1 MKRVKNNNLKF
12 KDSDDAVVGIVVTLM
27 IIGLFI
33 TAIAYVQNVFV
44 PQWMQKKES
53 EHMDQVANQFAQ
65 LKSSVDTLSSL
76 DKPNIQISVPVTLGS
91 DEIPFLTSSRS
102 YGSLNLKPNDFKIT
116 IKDKNNDTLS
126 YILGSIEY
134 ISANSYYRN
143 LEYIYENGAL
153 ILSQPPHNIFI
164 INPSLSIING
174 KDLYIDLIKL
184 IGLTEKTSA
193 SGYSTCPIQ
202 AKFSSSQEFVI
213 YSVEKIIIRTTHK
226 DAWINLFNDQLSKS
240 GILFSIND
248 IINNEGFEI
257 TFYDTD
263 NTDLPDMTL
272 NIFEI
277 KIQISTG
284 WIE

>member
-1 MKRVKNNNLKF
+1 MKRVKDNNLKF

-53 EHMDQVANQFAQ
+53 EHMNQVANQFAQ
-65 LKSSVDTLSSL
+65 LKSSIDTISSL

-91 DEIPFLTSSRS
+91 DEIPFLTSSKS
-102 YGSLNLKPNDFKIT
+102 YGSINLKPNDFKIT
-116 IKDKNNDTLS
+116 IKDKNNDTIS

-134 ISANSYYRN
+134 TSANSYYRN
-143 LEYIYENGAL
+143 LKYIYENGAL
-153 ILSQPPHNIFI
+153 ILSQPPHSIFI
-164 INPSLSIING
+164 INPSFSMIGG
-174 KDLYIDLIKL
+174 KDLSFDLIKL
-184 IGLTEKTSA
+184 IGLGEKTSA

-202 AKFSSSQEFVI
+202 ARYSTSQDFVI
-213 YSVEKIIIRTTHK
+213 YSVEKITIRTTYK
-226 DAWINLFNDQLSKS
+226 DIWSNLFNDQLSES
-240 GILFSIND
+240 GILYSID
-248 IINNEGFEI
+248 DTINNEGFEI
-257 TFYDTD
+257 TFYDTED
-263 NTDLPDMTL
+263 TDLPDMTL

-277 KIQISTG
+277 NIQISTG